1 MSAASAPGL
10 RQLQRWF
17 ASVTT
22 HPQGVLEG
30 GLNALRSKQLE
41 RLVTRGP
48 ELSAAERLQ
57 IYNDGYFARLVECL
71 TDDYPAVRYALG
83 ELDFEALARAYIE
96 KYPSR
101 SRSLNAYGQH
111 MAAFCR
117 ARPEVWAAFASDLA
131 RLEWA
136 LVEVVHEPVSG
147 SLTVE
152 ALSTISA
159 TDWQTARL
167 LPSRGLRLLA
177 FDYPVNDFFQAFRD
191 DGEPQLPE
199 RSPTVT
205 AVYRQGL
212 ALWRMG
218 LEPRAALLLKDLL
231 SGVPLGVAV
240 AALESRMSD
249 MNAGE
254 ELAQLLPRWL
264 GSWVQG
270 GLFSGVEL
278 ARG

>member
-1 MSAASAPGL
+1 MSPASAPGL

-30 GLNALRSKQLE
+30 GLNPLRSRQLE
-41 RLVTRGP
+41 RFVTRGP
-48 ELSAAERLQ
+48 QQSAVERLQ

-71 TDDYPAVRYALG
+71 TDDYPVLCYALG
-83 ELDFEALARAYIE
+83 EPDFEALARAYIE
-96 KYPSR
+96 SYPSR

-117 ARPEVWAAFASDLA
+117 ARAEAWSGFAADLA

-136 LVEVVHEPVSG
+136 MVEVVHEPVSG
-147 SLTVE
+147 SLTLE

-159 TDWQTARL
+159 AGWQTARL
-167 LPSRGLRLLA
+167 RPSRGLRLLA

-191 DGEPQLPE
+191 EGEPELPE
-199 RSPTVT
+199 RAPTAT

-212 ALWRMG
+212 TLWRMG

-240 AALESRMSD
+240 AALEGRVSVV
-249 MNAGE
+249 NAGD
-254 ELAQLLPRWL
+254 ELTQLLPQWL
-264 GSWVQG
+264 GSWVRSG
-270 GLFSGVEL
+270 FFSGVEL
-278 ARG
+278 A